1 MYFFSLAPG
10 GRGRHGAF
18 DACARAVLVSLSIVA
33 GFAPAAQPL
42 SLEDTLRLAEHEAP
56 ALFARQSAVLAAQLQ
71 VGPAGA
77 LPDPQLVLGLDN
89 VPATGSDAGSLSAD
103 FMTMRRIGVMQ
114 EFPRKQKR
122 MLRSERA
129 RADVEREEALWVAE
143 RLTVQ
148 EAAAQAWIARWSAE
162 RRHAQLVSLRERFDL
177 LIAAADAALS
187 GGQGSTADALA
198 ARSNRAMLEDRI
210 DELALAVAQAQAEL
224 ARWVAGEAERP
235 LATAGD
241 WTTLK
246 HTPATVLAGAQQ
258 HRQQLAFAAAERAA
272 QADIDL
278 AEAEK
283 RPDWSVEL
291 SYAERGPLYSDMV
304 SVAVRIDLPLFAG
317 KRQNP
322 LIGAKRAAL
331 EQLGAEREQKLRE
344 HRAALR
350 STLAAWEAARS
361 RTARFEAELLPL
373 ASERAEAAMAAYQ
386 GGRGDLTEAVLAL
399 TELVNTQMTQ
409 TERQADLGHAWAQLR
424 FAFPEGR

>member
-1 MYFFSLAPG
+1 MCFSSLAHAG
-10 GRGRHGAF
+10 GRQRAF
-18 DACARAVLVSLSIVA
+18 DAFARAVLVSLSIAA
-33 GFAPAAQPL
+33 GFAHAAEPL
-42 SLEDTLRLAEHEAP
+42 SLEDTLRLAEREAP
-56 ALFARQSAVLAAQLQ
+56 ALTARQLAVSAAQLQ
-71 VGPAGA
+71 VEPAGA

-129 RADVEREEALWVAE
+129 RADVAREEALWVVE
-143 RLTVQ
+143 RLTVR

-162 RRHAQLVSLRERFDL
+162 RRVAQLVSLRERFDL

-187 GGQGSTADALA
+187 SGQGSTADALA

-210 DELALAVAQAQAEL
+210 DEMALAVAQAQAEL
-224 ARWVAGEAERP
+224 ARWVPGEAERP

-241 WTTLK
+241 WSTLK
-246 HTPATVLAGAQQ
+246 RTPAAVLAGAQQ
-258 HRQQLAFAAAERAA
+258 HRQLLAFAAAERAA

-317 KRQNP
+317 KRQDP

-331 EQLGAEREQKLRE
+331 EQLGAEREQMLRE

-350 STLAAWEAARS
+350 STLAAWQAARS
-361 RTARFEAELLPL
+361 RAARFEAELLPL
-373 ASERAEAAMAAYQ
+373 ATDRAEAAVAAYR
-386 GGRGDLTEAVLAL
+386 GGRSDLASAVEALS
-399 TELVNTQMTQ
+399 ELVNIQMTR
-409 TERQADLGHAWAQLR
+409 TERQAELGQAWAQLR